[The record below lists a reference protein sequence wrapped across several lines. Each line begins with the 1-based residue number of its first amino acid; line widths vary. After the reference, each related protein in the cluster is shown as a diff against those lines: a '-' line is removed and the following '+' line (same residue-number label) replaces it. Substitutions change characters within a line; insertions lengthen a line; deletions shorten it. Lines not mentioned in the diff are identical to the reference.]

1 MRLATYIMADLHIII
16 VADETCYI
24 LADLH
29 IKVTKTCLSSLANK
43 IGGVF
48 PLCLIPFD
56 LVPFDLVP
64 FRLTK
69 CKKVSCGLKH

>member
-29 IKVTKTCLSSLANK
+29 IKVTKTYLSSLANK

-56 LVPFDLVP
+56 LVPF
-64 FRLTK
+64 RLTK